1 MDPKYILVLAVLVIM
16 GWFAF
21 GVIYNLRRG
30 DKLLRWLQIGLPR
43 IGERTTFRWLGSSVA
58 ELVIAKA
65 KNPFRRL
72 ETLVVLAPR
81 DVPWMWLWARLRGRR
96 DTLILRAHLA
106 VAPRIDLEL
115 ADPASWT
122 GRMALSDVAK
132 RSWESRPYENGLQ
145 LMAPA
150 GLLNLAG
157 STLAGLNAQVEL
169 LAPKFWRLSLR
180 KDAPHLEIHIPFPDV
195 QADAR
200 QWFEVLQRVA
210 QKVGEPTQV

>member
-1 MDPKYILVLAVLVIM
+1 MVIM
-16 GWFAF
+16 GWFALGIIF
-21 GVIYNLRRG
+21 NLRRG
-30 DKLLRWLQIGLPR
+30 DALLRWLQTGLPR

-72 ETLVVLAPR
+72 DTLIVLTPR
-81 DVPWMWLWARLRGRR
+81 DVPWMWFWARLRGRR

-106 VAPRIDLEL
+106 VAPRLDLEL

-122 GRMALSDVAK
+122 GRTALEQV
-132 RSWESRPYENGLQ
+132 RQRGWESQPYADGLL

-157 STLAGLNAQVEL
+157 SVASSLTDRLAQLSPKTYRLGLHKE
-169 LAPKFWRLSLR
+169 
-180 KDAPHLEIHIPFPDV
+180 APHLELHIPFPDK
-195 QADAR
+195 QSDAR
-200 QWFEVLQRVA
+200 QWFEALVKLA
-210 QKVGEPTQV
+210 QLAGEAPQA